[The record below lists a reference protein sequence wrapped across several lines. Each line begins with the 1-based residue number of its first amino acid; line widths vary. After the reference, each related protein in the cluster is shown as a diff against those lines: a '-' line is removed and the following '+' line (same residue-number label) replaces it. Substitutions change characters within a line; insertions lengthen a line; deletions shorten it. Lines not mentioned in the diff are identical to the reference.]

1 MQWTRNKKT
10 KFPKTII
17 VNINENYC
25 KITVICKDIPN
36 LYQFIDCLI
45 FNKTF
50 NSFHFLK
57 EFIEINPVIVS
68 GPKNKRFRTYIKINK

>member
-1 MQWTRNKKT
+1 MQWTSNQKNKFLKT
-10 KFPKTII
+10 RTI
-17 VNINENYC
+17 NINENYY
-25 KITVICKDIPN
+25 KKTIICKDIPN

-57 EFIEINPVIVS
+57 ELIEINPVIVS